1 MRARAGGFTLI
12 DAMIAMTLLAIGLL
26 GTFVGLI
33 QASNVTREGQLRQY
47 KTMLVDTKMQRL
59 LLADKTVLPNML
71 GGLQTILPTV
81 YPPALPIGSAPWIID
96 PSTPDTSLPGP
107 GDLGRG
113 AVFTVLADGEVQPLT
128 GTFSSCVDPTIP
140 SGTYCREVLLHNQ
153 LPLPGSALN
162 SQLQTNLNNAG
173 ARSST
178 LWIRISRRGDPLSY
192 SAFERKVLVL

>member
-1 MRARAGGFTLI
+1 MRARAGGFTMI

-47 KTMLVDTKMQRL
+47 KTMLVDKS
-59 LLADKTVLPNML
+59 VLPTML

-96 PSTPDTSLPGP
+96 PSAADTSLPGP

-113 AVFTVLADGEVQPLT
+113 AVFTLLADGEVQPIA
-128 GTFSSCVDPTIP
+128 GTFLSCADPTIP
-140 SGTYCREVLLHNQ
+140 NGAYCREVLLHNQ
-153 LPLPGSALN
+153 LPLPGSATN
-162 SQLQTNLNNAG
+162 SQVQANLNAAG

-178 LWIRISRRGDPLSY
+178 LWVRISRRGDSLDY